1 MAVYDQATDPDS
13 MAAFDPSAW
22 YRTLAP
28 EDRVL
33 QGDQFFGVT
42 IRVVLPSEDPPGGLD
57 VGEYVADVIVA
68 TQSCDLEQ
76 SKVSQVE
83 VIPVY
88 SLPEWLREQPTFY
101 NQLDSIRRGHVPG
114 AYLLPAWP
122 AAPIEAACLTR
133 IVAFDEK
140 RGISWRE
147 LDEARQRPRLGL
159 RSPYIE
165 HFGQAVARFYMR
177 VGLPEDMPPVE
188 WKLAADGSKGEL
200 VTLGRSDFTD
210 LGLVGPMVP
219 IPVTVQRLALV
230 AGPDVLFRAT
240 VERDGSYFGVGATP
254 RDALESLRQLLLA
267 RRDEL
272 ARRPALEGRR
282 RHWLLDLFPTDG

>member
-1 MAVYDQATDPDS
+1 MV
-13 MAAFDPSAW
+13 AFDPSAW
-22 YRTLAP
+22 YRTVTP
-28 EDRVL
+28 EERVL
-33 QGDQFFGVT
+33 QGDQLFG
-42 IRVVLPSEDPPGGLD
+42 IPLRVILPSQDPPGSYD
-57 VGEYVADVIVA
+57 IGEYVADVIVA

-88 SLPEWLREQPTFY
+88 SLAEWLREQPGFY

-122 AAPIEAACLTR
+122 DAPIGAARLTR

-140 RGISWRE
+140 RGIAWRE
-147 LDEARQRPRLGL
+147 LEDARHGSRLGL

-188 WKLAADGSKGEL
+188 WKPAESGKGER
-200 VTLGRSDFTD
+200 VTLGRDDFAEA
-210 LGLVGPMVP
+210 GLAGPSTP
-219 IPVTVQRLALV
+219 IPVIVQRLALV
-230 AGPDVLFRAT
+230 AGPDVLYRAA

-254 RDALESLRQLLLA
+254 RDALASLRQLLLA

-272 ARRPALEGRR
+272 AGRPVPEGRR
-282 RHWLLDLFPTDG
+282 RHWLLDLFPAAG